1 MNVNVFSQR
10 NTWSSRS
17 GVRYIAFVQIA
28 GFEIPIGS
36 QEAFSIQTQR
46 PDDGE
51 KKIISS
57 PEI

>member
-36 QEAFSIQTQR
+36 QKAFTIQTQR
-46 PDDGE
+46 PDDG
-51 KKIISS
+51 KKK
-57 PEI
+57 